1 MFQFWMRVNWH
12 EKIQS
17 WKPSK
22 DSGAL
27 RFGETREKHGQSP
40 PYSPTQRES
49 YLFYLLLWPSS
60 GFSSLSAGESRA
72 ARMKQEFISSAY
84 SLTTSANIGLLLCTR
99 HCSGS
104 WRFSTDQI
112 YKAPQ
117 DIVFTAESPT
127 PIRVPG
133 TYQYGRNWF
142 EQKWTIC
149 WQSPWAVHYL
159 DQVLERV
166 QVVGI

>member
-1 MFQFWMRVNWH
+1 MKRYSLENQVRIAEHWDLERP
-12 EKIQS
+12 EKSMVKAPLTLQ
-17 WKPSK
+17 P
-22 DSGAL
+22 
-27 RFGETREKHGQSP
+27 RE
-40 PYSPTQRES
+40 SPTCSICFFGPQAVSLPFLLERAEQPGWS
-49 YLFYLLLWPSS
+49 RSLFPLRIHLPAQQIL
-60 GFSSLSAGESRA
+60 
-72 ARMKQEFISSAY
+72 ID
-84 SLTTSANIGLLLCTR
+84 LLLCTR

-127 PIRVPG
+127 PRRVPG
-133 TYQYGRNWF
+133 TYQYGWNGF

-149 WQSPWAVHYL
+149 WQSPWAVHCL